1 LATVAVFTMV
11 SWAEAGLRGGP
22 IVERRRRMS
31 SANEL
36 PQHGLHRPGKQPK
49 EIHDLILASRARQL
63 ERRGGDGKIVQYEST
78 DGSVVEYAMERED
91 VMEPTQAISGRFM
104 ARRPGEREKPG
115 RKPAKP
121 ENRHYQQKGK
131 DKKEKDKKDKKKGK
145 KKPPK
150 RKPKQH
156 KIVAKKANDKPKR
169 KPTKKNK
176 KKAATPKKKPTYQI
190 KTKKQKTSSRP
201 KKPKKMSSGSK
212 NKKPIKDKKPRPN
225 SAGKD
230 INSAFVDILSQLGLT
245 ESDLSPAQSQH
256 LHDMTD
262 GDVAL
267 DYDPAKKPN
276 NAFVPPD
283 ADDIDTSGSLGSSFL
298 NNHYDQIYGDAG
310 EESTP
315 MPTKRPTRAPVSTPK
330 PTRSPSKK
338 PSARPTT
345 EPPVDMSVGD
355 IEMNTEGDVAT
366 TRFNFVPLLSN
377 RGELLESFEN
387 GYALDSWSS
396 RPATNQWSIDNEAS
410 YDGNWAIVSGIP
422 NNVISVDPVYSNLT
436 LATDRD
442 FAGGVLTFR
451 IKASSLRVPNEA
463 LFVMVDETVELS
475 PAVTASA
482 SNTEEWNEY
491 SIAVGIGRHEVTFV
505 HVYNPFSL
513 ERLPPSRAEMGLYM
527 DDLRY
532 YPFSGDLELG
542 EIAMLNDGDESWQV
556 DDGSASIVASSD
568 AFVGNK
574 DQTSD
579 LTFVIYSEMGGK
591 LKYYVETS
599 TTAPHD
605 DFAILINNESADA
618 IFGESADFEL
628 RSLNI
633 PKGKAV
639 ITLRHRKNPGKLSNQ
654 VLNRLGKIETEGKT
668 RIKDVFF
675 KAKKYR

>member
-1 LATVAVFTMV
+1 MRSISATVAVFTMV

-156 KIVAKKANDKPKR
+156 KIVAKKAND
-169 KPTKKNK
+169 
-176 KKAATPKKKPTYQI
+176 I

-212 NKKPIKDKKPRPN
+212 NKKPIKDNPRPN

-315 MPTKRPTRAPVSTPK
+315 GPTKRPTRAPVSTPK

-556 DDGSASIVASSD
+556 DDGSASI
-568 AFVGNK
+568 
-574 DQTSD
+574 
-579 LTFVIYSEMGGK
+579 

-654 VLNRLGKIETEGKT
+654 VLNRLGKIETEAQHAVN
-668 RIKDVFF
+668 RISVSV
-675 KAKKYR
+675 